1 LTQRRARHHLFAVSF
16 PYPLP
21 DLDLGAPFDRH
32 RAVVRPEWIDANGH
46 MNVGY
51 YVIAFDHATDTFA
64 EQLGVAWPYVEHRLG
79 MTFILEAH
87 VTYERE
93 LTRGDPLR
101 VTTQILDFD
110 EKRLHFFHAMHHG
123 ADGFLAAAN
132 ELLMIHVDFAS
143 RRAAPWPAETL
154 RRIQAMAAAHAAL
167 PRPDRAGRV
176 IAIRRGRR

>member
-1 LTQRRARHHLFAVSF
+1 VSF
-16 PYPLP
+16 PYELP
-21 DLDLGAPFDRH
+21 ELDLGAPLDRH
-32 RAVVRPEWIDANGH
+32 RAAVPPEWIDANGH

-51 YVIAFDHATDTFA
+51 YVIAFDHATDTFC

-93 LTRGDPLR
+93 LRRGDPLR

-110 EKRLHFFHAMHHG
+110 EKRVHFFHAMLHA
-123 ADGFLAAAN
+123 ADGFLAATN
-132 ELLMIHVDFAS
+132 ELLMIHVDFER

-154 RRIQAMAAAHAAL
+154 RRLQAMAASHHAL
-167 PRPDRAGRV
+167 PRPAQAGRV
-176 IAIRRGRR
+176 IAIRRGRA